1 MKIFLTGAPGSGKS
15 TVLMK
20 VIERLR
26 AEGLRIGGIAT
37 PEIRVRGYRTGF
49 SVIDLS
55 LEKEGILA
63 SVDQPEGPR
72 VGKYRVNL
80 EDFERVALPALTY
93 AQEECDV
100 ICVDELGTMEFFSK
114 AFKQKIDE
122 ILRSE
127 KPLIAVVHRNYARN
141 YEKYGRLHEV
151 TPTNREK
158 LPEIIAS
165 VIKYRTLT

>member
-1 MKIFLTGAPGSGKS
+1 MKVFLTGAPGSGKS

-49 SVIDLS
+49 SVTDLS
-55 LEKEGILA
+55 SGKRGILA

-72 VGKYRVNL
+72 VGKYRVDL
-80 EDFERVALPALTY
+80 VDFERIALPALTH

-122 ILRSE
+122 ILGSE

-141 YEKYGRLHEV
+141 YEKYGRLYEV
-151 TPTNREK
+151 TPTNRER

-165 VIKYRTLT
+165 EIKYLTSI

>member
-1 MKIFLTGAPGSGKS
+1 MKVFLTGAPGSGKS
-15 TVLMK
+15 TVLMR

-26 AEGLRIGGIAT
+26 AEGLRIGGIVT
-37 PEIRVRGYRTGF
+37 PEIRVRGSRTGF
-49 SVIDLS
+49 SVLDLS
-55 LEKEGILA
+55 SGKGGILA

-72 VGKYRVNL
+72 VGKYKVDL
-80 EDFERVALPALTY
+80 VDFERIALPALAY

-114 AFKQKIDE
+114 AFKQKINE
-122 ILRSE
+122 ILTSE

-141 YEKYGRLHEV
+141 YEKHGRLHEV

-165 VIKYRTLT
+165 EIKNCIQ

>member
-1 MKIFLTGAPGSGKS
+1 MKVFLTGAPGSGKS

-20 VIERLR
+20 AIGRLK

-55 LEKEGILA
+55 SRKRGILA
-63 SVDQPEGPR
+63 SIDQPEGPR
-72 VGKYRVNL
+72 VGKYRVNI
-80 EDFERVALPALTY
+80 EDFERVALPALAY
-93 AQEECDV
+93 AQEGCDV
-100 ICVDELGTMEFFSK
+100 ICIDELGTMEFFSR
-114 AFKQKIDE
+114 AFKQKIKE
-122 ILRSE
+122 ILNSE

-141 YEKYGRLHEV
+141 YEKYGRVHEV

-158 LPEIIAS
+158 LPEIITS
-165 VIKYRTLT
+165 EIK